1 MPRWSS
7 AAGAVRLKRAGHAA
21 TGVPSGPGPE
31 NAGSRLFAAE
41 GGHGDRRGSA
51 GVGPGAVG
59 GVQVSGG
66 RAAGVEEV
74 RRAAPGPF
82 DDHEVIRVEA
92 GMSTS
97 RFCRLIDMPERT
109 WRRWQARAH
118 AGAPVRGP
126 WPTPTSTAV
135 TAAVVA
141 HAEAHP
147 AWGHRKVWAM
157 CRYGGQQVSPATV
170 LRIMR
175 GRGLLLAADYQA
187 ERRQPAAAR
196 RAVFVTP
203 PDRPNRVWQL
213 DFSEFGTT
221 GGGTWRI
228 AACTDYYSKYELGWH
243 LSLTATSTTPS
254 PPSRR
259 PSARRSGWS
268 PAARA
273 DHRPDHRGDPAGD
286 DRDRH
291 SSWVGGSWLHSS
303 AGG

>member
-21 TGVPSGPGPE
+21 TGVSSGPGPE

-82 DDHEVIRVEA
+82 DDLEVIRVDA

-97 RFCRLIDMPERT
+97 RFCRLVDMPERT

-187 ERRQPAAAR
+187 ERRQLAAAR

-213 DFSEFGTT
+213 DFPRVRDHRRRDVADRRVHRLLQQVRARLASVPD
-221 GGGTWRI
+221 RDQHDAV
-228 AACTDYYSKYELGWH
+228 AAIEAAIGEAQRLVARCASR
-243 LSLTATSTTPS
+243 S
-254 PPSRR
+254 PTRSPG
-259 PSARRSGWS
+259 RSG
-268 PAARA
+268 R
-273 DHRPDHRGDPAGD
+273 
-286 DRDRH
+286 
-291 SSWVGGSWLHSS
+291 
-303 AGG
+303 